1 MISNSN
7 MTIGYDAALPLEKN
21 NNDLFYGLHKTL
33 QENVKQNIRML
44 MYTSPGE
51 RVMVPDYGIG
61 LRRYL
66 FENAPEAEI
75 NLRIR
80 QQTATYIPEISIV
93 SLNISR
99 DNQRAIAKSGQS
111 NTLSIELIYDING
124 YNVRDAILLVDT
136 SPN

>member
-111 NTLSIELIYDING
+111 NMLSIELIYDING